1 MIILGSQSKYR
12 KGVLKEL
19 GYKFE
24 TMSSDIDEKAIRDD
38 DPNELILK
46 LARAKNDALKNKIGA
61 EDILITSD
69 QITIYKGEI
78 REKPT
83 SREEAYKF
91 LKSYSNSNLTTYTSL
106 VVFNKANG
114 KQAEGV
120 DIVPVYFNE
129 ILESDIQTLI
139 HQDNILHL
147 GGGFLI
153 QDPIL
158 FKCVK
163 KIDGDIKSV
172 MAMPPKLLQRLLK
185 EVKE

>member
-12 KGVLKEL
+12 KGVLEEL
-19 GYKFE
+19 GFEFE
-24 TMSSDIDEKAIRDD
+24 TMSADIDEKSIRDS
-38 DPNELILK
+38 DPKQLVLK
-46 LARAKNDALKNKIGA
+46 LGRAKNDALKNKIGP

-69 QITIYKGEI
+69 QITIYNGEI

-91 LKSYSNSNLTTYTSL
+91 LKSYSNSNLATYTSL
-106 VVFNKANG
+106 VVFNNANG
-114 KQAEGV
+114 KQVEGI

-129 ILESDIQTLI
+129 IPESDIQTLI
-139 HQDNILHL
+139 HQDNILHI

-153 QDPIL
+153 EDPIL
-158 FKCVK
+158 LQHVK

-172 MAMPPKLLQRLLK
+172 MAMPPKLLKKLLE